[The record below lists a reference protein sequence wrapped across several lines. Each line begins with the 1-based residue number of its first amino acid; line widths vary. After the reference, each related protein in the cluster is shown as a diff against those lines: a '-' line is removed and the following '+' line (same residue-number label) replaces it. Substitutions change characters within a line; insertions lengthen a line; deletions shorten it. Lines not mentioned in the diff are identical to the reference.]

1 MIQFTVPDFYE
12 KGQFN
17 LDWIGF
23 MRMYPH
29 KFEECVIS
37 SVYGSFPLMIWA
49 GGRQNKVDNINFVG
63 LEDVKR
69 IIEMFNHNGV
79 GVVLTCTNSLIGKE
93 HLGDFYC
100 NSVVE
105 ILEKDSLN
113 AVLVN
118 SPVLEV
124 YLRNTHPQ
132 LKINRST
139 TTCPKNHEDFTQLRY
154 HRIVA
159 DFSLNNSPKLRNGV
173 LTQEQKDHMELMLND
188 TCPPY
193 CPYRKAHY
201 QYISQYNLQGG
212 LGRIEPSEPWKCQ
225 HPEFKTSFQENL
237 KNPATIGVEQMKSY
251 HSLGFSHFK
260 IVGREFNPIQL
271 AEIYTYYMVKPEYQ
285 AEVMSWAIY
294 RFSNVAR

>member
-17 LDWIGF
+17 LDWVGY
-23 MRMYPH
+23 MRHYPN
-29 KFEECVIS
+29 KFEECMVF

-69 IIEMFNHNGV
+69 IIDAFNNNRIGV
-79 GVVLTCTNSLIGKE
+79 ILTCTNSLIEKA

-100 NSVVE
+100 NSVIE
-105 ILEKDSLN
+105 ILEKSSLN

-124 YLRNTHPQ
+124 YLRNAHPQ

-139 TTCPKNHEDFTQLRY
+139 TTCSKDLTEARY
-154 HRIVA
+154 DRIVA
-159 DFSLNNSPKLRNGV
+159 DFTLNNSPSLRDAV
-173 LTQEQKDHMELMLND
+173 LTKEQRQRIEIILND

-193 CPYRKAHY
+193 CPYRKEHY
-201 QYISQYNLQGG
+201 RYISQYNLQGG
-212 LGRIEPSEPWKCQ
+212 LGRIEPIEPWKCQ
-225 HPEFKTSFQENL
+225 YPGFKTSFYENL
-237 KNPATIGVEQMKSY
+237 KNPATITVEQMRFY

-260 IVGREFNPIQL
+260 IVGREFNPVQL
-271 AEIYTYYMVKPEYQ
+271 AEIYTYYMVKSEYQ
-285 AEVMSWAIY
+285 SEVMSWAIY
-294 RFSNVAR
+294 RFSNVVR

>member
-17 LDWIGF
+17 LAWLAF
-23 MRMYPH
+23 MKMYPE
-29 KFEECVIS
+29 KFEQCRVS

-63 LEDVKR
+63 LEDVRR
-69 IIEMFNHNGV
+69 IFSMFNSNGV
-79 GVVLTCTNSLIGKE
+79 GVVLTFTNFFLQKE

-100 NSVVE
+100 NSVLE
-105 ILEKDSLN
+105 ILAGSSLN

-124 YLRNTHPQ
+124 YIRNSYPE
-132 LKINRST
+132 LKIYRST
-139 TTCPKNHEDFTQLRY
+139 TTCSKDLSEARYDRIVVDFT
-154 HRIVA
+154 
-159 DFSLNNSPKLRNGV
+159 LNNSLSLRNAV
-173 LTQEQKDHMELMLND
+173 LTKEQRQRVEIMLND

-201 QYISQYNLQGG
+201 EYISQYNLQGG
-212 LGRIEPSEPWKCQ
+212 LGRIEPLQPWKCQ
-225 HPEFKTSFQENL
+225 HPEYKTSFYKNL
-237 KNPATIGVEQMKSY
+237 QNPATINVDQMKFY
-251 HSLGFSHFK
+251 HDSLGFSHFK
-260 IVGREFNPIQL
+260 IVGREYNPVQL
-271 AEIYTYYMVKPEYQ
+271 AEIYTYYMVKPEHQ

-294 RFSNVAR
+294 HFSNVVR